1 MDKIGLLEKG
11 KIVNSFQKIKI
22 LLILSFFLI
31 YLNASGSSVPESI
44 SLQKAENIM
53 SFSLINVVGKKV
65 QQPLLVKVVDENLEP
80 VEGIP
85 VTFHIVSKPSGAEG
99 QKFEEEVAFTRKDGI
114 ARNFFILGSKP
125 GKYECSA
132 RIINKT
138 GINDLVYFTLIARDA
153 KWLFFLI
160 TGVLGGLGLF
170 LFGMNMM
177 SEGMKKAAGNKMRS
191 ILSVLTKNRFIGLI
205 VGAVVTMIIQSSSA
219 TTVMLVSFVQAE
231 LMTFAQ
237 SLGVILG
244 ADIGTTITAQLI
256 AFKLTDYALLMI
268 GVGFLLYMFSRKD
281 TYKNIGE
288 AILGFGILFFGMSVM
303 SKAMYPLRS
312 YEGFINLLLKLE
324 NPLFGVIVGAI
335 FTGLIQSSSAFT
347 GIVIVLAS
355 QGLLTLE
362 AGIPLIFGANI
373 GTCITAGLASIK
385 TSRDAKRVA
394 IAHVIFKISGV
405 LLFIFWIPTFAAFVR
420 SISPVADTA
429 LTGFAAKSAVV
440 PRQIA
445 NSHTIFNVGFGL
457 LFLPF
462 TTIFAKF
469 IFKILPEKKYE
480 RGTKPSLWHLDYNV
494 ISTPAIALN
503 LARSE
508 ISRMIKI
515 LRRMLGYV
523 IYPFLMEEEQKD
535 EKYPTL
541 TLVEGIHMREN
552 KIDFLEEEVLKY
564 LIKVSGKDLNKEQA
578 NEVYIMMSVVN
589 DIESIADII
598 DKNVLPLIPKKQN
611 LDEDFSPEGKE
622 EIKEYHLKAL
632 KQISRLKDAFKEMD
646 TKEAARIMQKDEKYI
661 QLESEFRTSH
671 LKRVGTKRSESVVT
685 HEIHME
691 LMDLLKQINVY
702 ASNIAKTIVS
712 SVPENKDVKAKK

>member
-1 MDKIGLLEKG
+1 MKLFSRSL
-11 KIVNSFQKIKI
+11 
-22 LLILSFFLI
+22 FLI
-31 YLNASGSSVPESI
+31 VFCLLFVVVEATEYPPSI
-44 SLQKAENIM
+44 SIKKVEDVM
-53 SFSLINVVGKKV
+53 SYQLINVVGKQV
-65 QQPLLVKVVDENLEP
+65 QQPLMVKVFDENSNP
-80 VEGIP
+80 VKGIP
-85 VTFHIVSKPSGAEG
+85 VTFRIVTKPSGAKG
-99 QKFEEEVAFTRKDGI
+99 QKTIEEVAYTGSDGI
-114 ARNFFILGSKP
+114 AENYFILGSKP
-125 GKYECSA
+125 GTYECSA

-138 GINDLVYFTLIARDA
+138 GANDIVYFSLKARDSR
-153 KWLFFLI
+153 WIFFLI

-177 SEGMKKAAGNKMRS
+177 SDGMKKAAGNKMRS
-191 ILSVLTKNRFIGLI
+191 ILSVLTKNRFIGLF
-205 VGAVVTMIIQSSSA
+205 VGAIVTMIIQSSSA

-268 GVGFLLYMFSRKD
+268 GAGFLLYIFAKKEAI
-281 TYKNIGE
+281 KNIGE

-303 SKAMYPLRS
+303 SNAMYPLRS

-324 NPLFGVIVGAI
+324 NPLLGVCIGAI

-347 GIVIVLAS
+347 GIIIVLAS

-362 AGIPLIFGANI
+362 AGIPLILGSNI
-373 GTCITAGLASIK
+373 GTCITAGLASIN

-394 IAHVIFKISGV
+394 LAHVIFKISGV
-405 LLFIFWIPTFAAFVR
+405 LLFIFWIPTFAGFVR
-420 SISPVADTA
+420 SISPAADA
-429 LTGFAAKSAVV
+429 SLTGLVAMSTVV
-440 PRQIA
+440 PRQVA

-462 TTIFAKF
+462 TTLFARF

-480 RGTKPSLWHLDYNV
+480 RGTTPTLWHLDYSV
-494 ISTPAIALN
+494 ISTPAIALD
-503 LARSE
+503 LAHSE

-541 TLVEGIHMREN
+541 SLVEGIHMREN
-552 KIDFLEEEVLKY
+552 KIDYLEQEVLKY
-564 LIKVSGKDLNKEQA
+564 LIKISGKDLSKEQA
-578 NEVYIMMSVVN
+578 EEVYIMMSVVN

-598 DKNVLPLIPKKQN
+598 DKNILPLIPKKEN
-611 LDEDFSPEGKE
+611 LNEDFSKEGKD
-622 EIKEYHLKAL
+622 EIREYHIKAL
-632 KQISRLKDAFKEMD
+632 KQISRLREAFKEMN
-646 TKEAARIMQKDEKYI
+646 TFEAAVIMKKDEKYL

-671 LKRVGTKRSESVVT
+671 LKRVGKKKSESIVT

-702 ASNIAKTIVS
+702 ASNIAKTIIS
-712 SVPENKDVKAKK
+712 SVREKKSEKKIEKKKKKENDPTAN